1 MSPKD
6 EALDWLA
13 DAQVA
18 NLCPKSNR
26 YSQHMILELTHEQ
39 AYILLTL
46 VQNQIEFL
54 EEYKDPKLF
63 SIEIREYEQCKQL
76 FDKLTVICG

>member
-1 MSPKD
+1 
-6 EALDWLA
+6 
-13 DAQVA
+13 
-18 NLCPKSNR
+18 
-26 YSQHMILELTHEQ
+26 MILELTHEQ

-63 SIEIREYEQCKQL
+63 SIEIRECEQCKQL
-76 FDKLTVICG
+76 FDKLTVLCG